1 MMTSYTVIS
10 KRSRRG
16 RLKSETVPIGRQVEM
31 GVEKGKPKIEGIPL
45 SERSRHPSS
54 EKEKRRKERERKRR

>member
-1 MMTSYTVIS
+1 M
-10 KRSRRG
+10 
-16 RLKSETVPIGRQVEM
+16 KSETVPIGRQVEM